1 MFQQRLGQMLLDA
14 RLITAEQLHTAERIQ
29 AENPRRQL
37 DEILISC
44 GFLPESALHQ
54 ALEQQLG
61 VAHIDPCGI
70 SIPKE
75 LAGLVSEAIAKKF
88 VLVPVSADAATIRL
102 AMANPLDHQAAD
114 AVRLTARRSVIPMLA
129 APTAIQRAIADLY
142 GSVSAEQAL
151 LDLQTAAAPSPREH
165 DPASIDDDR
174 DAAPTIRLVNRFL
187 EYAVSQEAS
196 DIHLEPRER
205 EMVVR
210 MRIDG
215 LLRQTFTIPHTSQR
229 AVIARVKV
237 MGGMDIAEHRI
248 PQDGRSHIR
257 IGNRE
262 IDLRISTLPTVHGEK
277 AVIRLLHRSPDL
289 LTARG
294 IGLAG
299 TNLQKFQALLESGS
313 GMILI
318 AGPTGSG
325 KSSTMY
331 TMIDALN
338 NGQVNLVTL
347 EDPVEYHFDGVNQVQ
362 INEKTGMTF
371 ASGLR
376 AVLRQDPDILAVG
389 EIRDRETADIAMRAA
404 ITGHLVLSTI
414 HTRDA
419 LGTIDR
425 LLDMDVERFLLSAAL
440 KGILAQRL
448 VRRICPGCREAYT
461 PTPEEQTALHLPV
474 RPDRTFYR
482 GRGCPRCFHTGYR
495 GRTAVFEIL
504 TVDSDL
510 RRAIAGGASR
520 SQLAAR
526 VSERG
531 FQPLLLDCIR
541 LVESGVTTTEEALR
555 TIRSVL

>member
-1 MFQQRLGQMLLDA
+1 MFHQRLGQMLLDA
-14 RLITAEQLHTAERIQ
+14 RLITAEQLHTARKIQ
-29 AENPRRQL
+29 NQNPGKQL
-37 DEILISC
+37 DEILIAC
-44 GFLPESALHQ
+44 GFLPESALYQ
-54 ALEQQLG
+54 VLEQQLG
-61 VAHIDPCGI
+61 VAYIDPCGV

-75 LAGLVSEAIAKKF
+75 LAALVSEAIAKKY
-88 VLVPVSADAATIRL
+88 VLVPVSADAAAIRL

-114 AVRLTARRSVIPMLA
+114 AVRLAARRRVIPMLA
-129 APTAIQRAIADLY
+129 APNAIHRAIANLY
-142 GSVSAEQAL
+142 GSVSAEKAL
-151 LDLQTAAAPSPREH
+151 LDLQTDEAPSSAEKS
-165 DPASIDDDR
+165 PASIDDDQ

-187 EYAVSQEAS
+187 EYAVSQDAS

-215 LLRQTFTIPHTSQR
+215 LLRQTFTVPQASQR

-257 IGNRE
+257 VGKRE

-277 AVIRLLHRSPDL
+277 AVIRLLHRSTDL
-289 LTARG
+289 LTAQG

-331 TMIDALN
+331 TMVDALN
-338 NGQVNLVTL
+338 DGQVNLVTL

-414 HTRDA
+414 HTSDA

-425 LLDMDVERFLLSAAL
+425 LLDMDVERFLISAAL
-440 KGILAQRL
+440 KGVIAQRL
-448 VRRICPGCREAYT
+448 VRRICPGCRESYT
-461 PTPEEQTALHLPV
+461 PTPEEQKVLHLPV
-474 RPDRTFYR
+474 EADRTFFR

-504 TVDSDL
+504 AVGGDL
-510 RRAIAGGASR
+510 RRAIAGGSSR
-520 SQLAAR
+520 SQLAAGA
-526 VSERG
+526 SEHG
-531 FQPLLLDCIR
+531 FEPLLLDCIR
-541 LVESGVTTTEEALR
+541 LVESGVTTSEEAIR